1 MAAPHAD
8 HKKGADSDGNR
19 SGSSISSG
27 QLRHYKQAY
36 DHVVDPAEH
45 HGPGDFQDSWRRG
58 VVTGYHLGFR
68 SLADENREPRRPS
81 DIPVT
86 DGFFKSFY
94 LDFHYANQEF
104 NDHFFKGQD

>member
-1 MAAPHAD
+1 MDSTGAALVDPYL
-8 HKKGADSDGNR
+8 K
-19 SGSSISSG
+19 
-27 QLRHYKQAY
+27 LPTTAY
-36 DHVVDPAEH
+36 YRHVVNPAEH

-68 SLADENREPRRPS
+68 SLADENRELRRPS

-94 LDFHYANQEF
+94 MDFHYANQEF
-104 NDHFFKGQD
+104 NNHFSFQH